1 MDDYLLFIAESSQK
15 MKKNKNKKMKTFWV
29 EEKVY
34 FSDEAQI
41 SGKLK
46 VQFAEC
52 SLEILKILVFQFSG
66 TSE

>member
-1 MDDYLLFIAESSQK
+1 
-15 MKKNKNKKMKTFWV
+15 MKTFWV

-34 FSDEAQI
+34 FSDGAQI

-46 VQFAEC
+46 VQFVEC

-66 TSE
+66 TSERKTFYGQLLQY

>member
-1 MDDYLLFIAESSQK
+1 
-15 MKKNKNKKMKTFWV
+15 MKKTKTKKMKTFWV

-34 FSDEAQI
+34 LSDGAQI
-41 SGKLK
+41 SGKPK